1 MNLTFGDAQIYTSER
16 MMKFPKLSKAF
27 FKVFGYT
34 NLGNYARFTI
44 FKKLLNQV
52 PIPRDGK
59 ILDLGTGYGEYAFS
73 LSKAFPS
80 GLIHALDI
88 DPERIY
94 TLRQAIRKSLVS
106 NILTYSEHLG
116 NVYLPELDFVFSI
129 DVFEHIE
136 EENMPFK
143 EVYDRLKPGGHFLVK
158 IPNKQQRTILPEAWF
173 EEHQEWLEDEHV
185 GQVYDLEGLK
195 NRFEMEGFEVIHAS
209 YSDGWLSRMGWELAY
224 LGKKVGFIGQLA
236 SLPLAKGMVLLDRVF
251 HRNTWGNAIQVIGKK
266 PKL

>member
-16 MMKFPKLSKAF
+16 MMKFPQLSKAF

-44 FKKLLNQV
+44 FKKLLKQI

-143 EVYDRLKPGGHFLVK
+143 DVYDRLKPGGYFLVK

-195 NRFEMEGFEVIHAS
+195 NRFEMEGFQVIHAS

-224 LGKKVGFIGQLA
+224 LGKKAGFIGQLA

-251 HRNTWGNAIQVIGKK
+251 HRSAWGNAIQVIGKK
-266 PKL
+266 PEL